1 MVHADTYIRS
11 HTMALKKESGRER
24 AMSMSFENAYNK
36 FYIIMIS
43 LIDDYVQQ
51 WRQIDATN
59 TGT

>member
-1 MVHADTYIRS
+1 MDRWMYALT
-11 HTMALKKESGRER
+11 HTQWHIKRGRER
-24 AMSMSFENAYNK
+24 AMSMSFENAYNE